1 MRTLLL
7 IFLLLALIVVAVREP
22 GEGYPEAA
30 FRLVSEASDAA
41 TRMVAG
47 KVIEPHRAASPTPEA
62 LTSQQPPSSKPVTSA
77 TEQKPPVVG
86 QTPPLEWQ
94 AGAPPSPPPMESA
107 PATPRLAPA
116 TPSDGVAPGNEGSDA
131 LPEFLPPGPEGDRA
145 GQEVGRVSSRAL
157 YREATRLL
165 REINR

>member
-7 IFLLLALIVVAVREP
+7 ICLLLALIVVAVREP

-30 FRLVSEASDAA
+30 LRLVSEASDAA
-41 TRMVAG
+41 TRMVGKDIGPDQVALPTLEAITKRQLPSAG
-47 KVIEPHRAASPTPEA
+47 PATSMIERRPPVIER
-62 LTSQQPPSSKPVTSA
+62 
-77 TEQKPPVVG
+77 
-86 QTPPLEWQ
+86 TPPLEWQ
-94 AGAPPSPPPMESA
+94 AGVPPSPPPMESA